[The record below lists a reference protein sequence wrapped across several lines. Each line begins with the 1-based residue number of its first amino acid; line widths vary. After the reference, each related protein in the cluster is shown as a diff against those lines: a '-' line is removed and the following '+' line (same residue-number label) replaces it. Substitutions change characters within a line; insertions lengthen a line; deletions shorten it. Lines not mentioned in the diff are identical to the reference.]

1 MLLFVKFMND
11 AIRSHPRRTASLSV
25 KRSIDIGLSL
35 GMLALLPLPVLAI
48 SLLIKVTSRGAV
60 LFRQE
65 RVGQNG
71 RPFVMYKFRSMRED
85 AQFRQDASRSDVVGP
100 AFKLRHDPRVT
111 PIGRWLRISSIDE
124 LPQLWNVLK
133 GDMSLVGPRP
143 ALTKE
148 AARYRTWQKR
158 RLTVKPGMTGPWQV
172 SGRSN
177 VGFDQWIEMDL
188 DYIDNWSLKLD
199 VILLLRTIPAV
210 LSGRGA
216 W

>member
-1 MLLFVKFMND
+1 MND
-11 AIRSHPRRTASLSV
+11 AIRSHPGKAASLSV

-35 GMLALLPLPVLAI
+35 VILALLPLPVLAI
-48 SLLIKVTSRGAV
+48 GLLIKLTSRGTV

-65 RVGQNG
+65 RLGQNG
-71 RPFVMYKFRSMRED
+71 RPFVMYKFRSMREG
-85 AQFRQDASRSDVVGP
+85 AEFSEDASQSDVVGP
-100 AFKLRHDPRVT
+100 AFKIRYDPRLT
-111 PIGRWLRISSIDE
+111 PIGRWLRTSSVDE

-143 ALTKE
+143 PLAKE
-148 AARYRTWQKR
+148 VARYRTWQKR

-177 VGFDQWIEMDL
+177 IGFDQWIEMDL

-199 VILLLRTIPAV
+199 LIILLRTIPAV